1 MEKESGRLPRDRT
14 SLAENVLLEKSGNA
28 LRGRREREEGIEI
41 ERKGEKEEEKEREES
56 VQREEGT
63 FLSYDCLGFS

>member
-28 LRGRREREEGIEI
+28 LRGRRKREGGIEI
-41 ERKGEKEEEKEREES
+41 ERKEEK
-56 VQREEGT
+56 
-63 FLSYDCLGFS
+63 